1 MQKAYLDWNFFCL
14 FCEMLCVLLVFV
26 LWYGFINHSSGVFPG
41 YFNMDSV
48 TQTFQNRMSVKL
60 WPPSQSTRLMLVER
74 MSKNFITP
82 SFISRK
88 YGLLNKEEAEEGAK
102 KIEEMAFAA
111 ANQHHERE
119 PDGDGSSAVQIY
131 AKEIGR
137 AHV

>member
-1 MQKAYLDWNFFCL
+1 
-14 FCEMLCVLLVFV
+14 
-26 LWYGFINHSSGVFPG
+26 
-41 YFNMDSV
+41 
-48 TQTFQNRMSVKL
+48 
-60 WPPSQSTRLMLVER
+60 MLVER

-111 ANQHHERE
+111 ANQHHEKE

-131 AKEIGR
+131 AK
-137 AHV
+137 